1 MNSRSERRLDQL
13 EAQSHHLSVRS
24 ADNQRFTLL
33 PSDFAADEWEILH
46 SVVWRMNADGVARKG
61 ILATLGA
68 RELALWERAAL
79 IVRDGGEVFGAAEQ
93 ALIEAGHG
101 SGRPRFS
108 PSLHLGRSPV
118 LIVTEA
124 QDAQIRA
131 GRLRLPSFVLAL
143 ILDNGRDQHAHLR
156 RELEWLICHQ

>member
-13 EAQSHHLSVRS
+13 EAQDHHLAVLSVE
-24 ADNQRFTLL
+24 NQRFTLL
-33 PSDFAADEWEILH
+33 PSDFAEDEWQILH
-46 SVVWRMNADGVARKG
+46 AVVWRMNADGATLKG
-61 ILATLGA
+61 ILTALGT
-68 RELALWERAAL
+68 RELALWDRAAL
-79 IVRDGGEVFGAAEQ
+79 IVRGGGEVSEAAEQ
-93 ALIEAGHG
+93 ALIEAGQG

-108 PSLHLGRSPV
+108 PSLHRGRLPV

-131 GRLRLPSFVLAL
+131 GQLRLPSFVLAV

-156 RELEWLICHQ
+156 RELEWLICRQ